1 MRTGTLEKKCFVATI
16 AWHAS
21 VITIITILM
30 IIIINMLLNKRFFWQ
45 MKKTNHNASALSLKL
60 INGHV
65 FINNDFRFI
74 LFFFVTMQVFVV
86 LFEGN
91 SIKSASRWIWM
102 VVYSANPL
110 NLHWPSVLNLIGYF
124 AGLMYHRCPPF
135 FSQLSFPQPLLFSVL
150 RPHYF
155 LICLLLP
162 LTTDAVQVDITW
174 LRLAGSYPGACDAER
189 ARERLIHKLQ
199 LTPTRTKS
207 A

>member
-1 MRTGTLEKKCFVATI
+1 
-16 AWHAS
+16 
-21 VITIITILM
+21 
-30 IIIINMLLNKRFFWQ
+30 
-45 MKKTNHNASALSLKL
+45 MKKNHNASALSLRL
-60 INGHV
+60 INGQV
-65 FINNDFRFI
+65 FINNDFIFI

-102 VVYSANPL
+102 VVYSANPI

-124 AGLMYHRCPPF
+124 AGLIYHRCPSF

-162 LTTDAVQVDITW
+162 PTTDAVQVDITW
-174 LRLAGSYPGACDAER
+174 LRLAGSYPGACVLSER
-189 ARERLIHKLQ
+189 EKDWF
-199 LTPTRTKS
+199 TNCN
-207 A
+207 

>member
-1 MRTGTLEKKCFVATI
+1 
-16 AWHAS
+16 
-21 VITIITILM
+21 
-30 IIIINMLLNKRFFWQ
+30 
-45 MKKTNHNASALSLKL
+45 MKKNHNASALSLRL
-60 INGHV
+60 INGQV
-65 FINNDFRFI
+65 FINNDFIFI

-102 VVYSANPL
+102 VVYSANPI

-124 AGLMYHRCPPF
+124 AGLIYHRCPSF

-162 LTTDAVQVDITW
+162 PTTDAVQVDITW
-174 LRLAGSYPGACDAER
+174 LRLAGSYPGACVLNER
-189 ARERLIHKLQ
+189 EKDWF
-199 LTPTRTKS
+199 TNCN
-207 A
+207 